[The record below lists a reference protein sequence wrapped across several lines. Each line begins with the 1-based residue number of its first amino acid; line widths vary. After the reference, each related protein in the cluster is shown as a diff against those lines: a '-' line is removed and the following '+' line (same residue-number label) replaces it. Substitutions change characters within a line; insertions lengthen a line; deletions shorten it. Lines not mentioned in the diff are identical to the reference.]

1 MLERISASNQKHGSC
16 VYFFKNPKKK
26 NEKPF
31 PFFSSAISRPF
42 PWRHENQLEAAFFGS
57 SFSFAGSGG
66 KVFTSSDQQLSGW
79 KTHEKAWNT
88 WRIIPV
94 SVGKPVIDKPCEWP
108 CKEGGPTTRSLWGL
122 TNLPWLFTTGMILQ
136 VGIGGSEFSAK
147 PLHPSGIAPVTTTR
161 WKGSLGRSLKHVKF
175 SVQLLLVHK
184 LKENV
189 WLLDLYVNLKSTT
202 WFLFLRF
209 SMKSKL
215 PLYHLYPSTKII
227 GVPRQIL
234 RDSISCFRKK
244 ALEFYLRWCFCQV
257 TKKKDMIHRS
267 GGYDRH

>member
-1 MLERISASNQKHGSC
+1 MGVVCISLK
-16 VYFFKNPKKK
+16 PPKK
-26 NEKPF
+26 NEKLF

-184 LKENV
+184 LKENI

-215 PLYHLYPSTKII
+215 PLYHLYPSKKII

-234 RDSISCFRKK
+234 ERFNFFASEKK
-244 ALEFYLRWCFCQV
+244 LWSFTWGGVGQV
-257 TKKKDMIHRS
+257 TREKPMIHRS